1 MALMLK
7 RITNPYEAVKCSITK
22 EWIMYPDYYYEDDQ
36 DGLIVSYDYYCEEKK
51 RRKLEKAEKD
61 VNLAT
66 SAVEYKVLLKEK
78 EREFLEKTLFERPIF
93 DNNTLKK
100 DGDE

>member
-1 MALMLK
+1 MLK
-7 RITNPYEAVKCSITK
+7 RIINPYEAVKCSITK
-22 EWIMYPDYYYEDDQ
+22 EWIQYPDYYYEDDE

-51 RRKLEKAEKD
+51 RRRLEKAEPD

-66 SAVEYKVLLKEK
+66 SSIEYRVMLKEK
-78 EREFLEKTLFERPIF
+78 ERQFLEKTLFDRPIF
-93 DNNTLKK
+93 DNNMLKK

>member
-7 RITNPYEAVKCSITK
+7 RITDPYEAVKCSITK
-22 EWIMYPDYYYEDDQ
+22 EWIMYPDYYYEDDE

-51 RRKLEKAEKD
+51 RRRLEKAEPD
-61 VNLAT
+61 VNRAMN
-66 SAVEYKVLLKEK
+66 SVEYRIMLKEK
-78 EREFLEKTLFERPIF
+78 ERQFMEKTLFERPIF
-93 DNNTLKK
+93 DNNRLKK

>member
-1 MALMLK
+1 MLK
-7 RITNPYEAVKCSITK
+7 RITQPYEAVKCSIPK
-22 EWIMYPDYYYEDDQ
+22 EWIQYPDYYYEDDE

-51 RRKLEKAEKD
+51 RRRLEKAEPD

-66 SAVEYKVLLKEK
+66 SSIEYRVMLKEK
-78 EREFLEKTLFERPIF
+78 ERQFLEKTLFDRPIF
-93 DNNTLKK
+93 DNNMLKK